1 MRLSIQVDSGATP
14 YSARIPSAVVA
25 LLEGEAAAVVTTVAC
40 GNSNWFDGGEA
51 TPVEDE
57 GEVTEAADEDD
68 DDEEGDGADELEE
81 DGDDFL
87 RGRCSKRSSLSL

>member
-51 TPVEDE
+51 TPV
-57 GEVTEAADEDD
+57 
-68 DDEEGDGADELEE
+68 
-81 DGDDFL
+81 
-87 RGRCSKRSSLSL
+87 